1 MPKNSELTETEQG
14 KILGLRMGGNSI
26 KKISEILKIPKST
39 VHKNIQC
46 YENAVSLKSA
56 PRSGRPRAL
65 KVNDQKILKE
75 IVTKKNRNSAE
86 EIQKDF
92 TRVSGVQVST
102 KTIRKNLHELG
113 IFSRVAAV
121 KPLLSEQQRE
131 NRLK

>member
-1 MPKNSELTETEQG
+1 MPKNSELTETERG

-39 VHKNIQC
+39 VHKNIQR

-75 IVTKKNRNSAE
+75 IVTKKNHNSAE

-92 TRVSGVQVST
+92 ARVSGVQVST
-102 KTIRKNLHELG
+102 RTIRKICINLEFFLEL
-113 IFSRVAAV
+113 
-121 KPLLSEQQRE
+121 L
-131 NRLK
+131 